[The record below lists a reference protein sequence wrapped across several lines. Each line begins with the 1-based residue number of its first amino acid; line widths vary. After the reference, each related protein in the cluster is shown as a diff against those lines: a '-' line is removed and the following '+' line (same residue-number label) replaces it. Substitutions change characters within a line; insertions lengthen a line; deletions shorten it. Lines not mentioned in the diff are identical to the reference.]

1 MGGDRNV
8 IYGAVRVTQG
18 PDYQRPEGASSPF
31 CPEFNGEVMKVCVFE
46 LFILSNFKRREKLQ
60 TPSS

>member
-18 PDYQRPEGASSPF
+18 PDYQRPDGASLPF
-31 CPEFNGEVMKVCVFE
+31 CPEFNGEVTKVCVFE

-60 TPSS
+60 KQSS